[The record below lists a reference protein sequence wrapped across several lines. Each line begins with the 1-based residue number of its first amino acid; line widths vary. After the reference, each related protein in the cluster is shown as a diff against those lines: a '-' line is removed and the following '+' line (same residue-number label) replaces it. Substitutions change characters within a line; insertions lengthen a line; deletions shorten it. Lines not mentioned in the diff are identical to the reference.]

1 VSPRQANTALGL
13 GLGLAAAGAATAAGI
28 AADRLTKSRKK
39 ALSTLTPRGSYDHTP
54 DKELVVVAT
63 DGVPLHVEV
72 DEPDPVAAHPDHPTV
87 VFSHGYTLSL
97 KSWVLQRRAL
107 VQAGYRVV
115 LWDQRSHGQS
125 EHGSRESSTI
135 DQLGR
140 DLHSVIAEAAP
151 EGRLVLVGHSM
162 GGMTVMALA
171 EQFPEII
178 HERVI
183 AAAFVATSAG
193 GRDMVSLGFGQL
205 IGKLIG
211 RAGPR
216 LLNRLGT
223 RQDWLNSVRHVGR
236 DVEDFIVER
245 YSFASPVSPAAV
257 RYTGD
262 MIFGTP
268 FTVMSDFLP
277 SISDHDKR
285 EALSHFRGVE
295 TLVVNGMQDLLT
307 PPEHSQEI
315 VRLVP
320 GAEHVV
326 INEAGHIIML
336 EHPEVITGL
345 ILSLVERGLRAAG
358 EGIAIERKPRVRRTV
373 TDLAKRRKVARAR
386 GRGRHEAS

>member
-1 VSPRQANTALGL
+1 MSPRTGNGALGL

-28 AADRLTKSRKK
+28 AAERVTKSRRK
-39 ALSTLTPRGSYDHTP
+39 ALLTLTPEGLYEHTP
-54 DKELVVVAT
+54 DKELVVIAS

-72 DEPDPVAAHPDHPTV
+72 DEPEPAAAHPDHPTI

-97 KSWVLQRRAL
+97 KAWVLQRRAL

-125 EHGSRESSTI
+125 EKSSREACTI
-135 DQLGR
+135 DQLGQ
-140 DLHSVIAEAAP
+140 DLHSVVSEVVP

-162 GGMTVMALA
+162 GGMTVMAMA
-171 EQFPEII
+171 EQFPDLVR
-178 HERVI
+178 ERVI

-193 GRDMVSLGFGQL
+193 GRNMVSLGFGQFL
-205 IGKLIG
+205 G
-211 RAGPR
+211 RVLGRVGPR
-216 LLNRLGT
+216 LLDRLGT
-223 RQDWLNSVRHVGR
+223 RQDWLNNVRHVGR
-236 DVEDFIVER
+236 DLEDFVVER

-262 MIFGTP
+262 MIFSTP

-277 SISDHDKR
+277 SIDIHDKR
-285 EALSHFRGVE
+285 EALAKFHGIE
-295 TLVVNGMQDLLT
+295 TLVVNGSQDLLT
-307 PPEHSQEI
+307 PPDHSEEI
-315 VRLVP
+315 VRLIP

-345 ILSLVERGLRAAG
+345 LLSLVERGLRAAETG
-358 EGIAIERKPRVRRTV
+358 LHVEDKPRVRRTL
-373 TDLAKRRKVARAR
+373 TDVAKRRKVARAR
-386 GRGRHEAS
+386 GRGRHEAH

>member
-1 VSPRQANTALGL
+1 
-13 GLGLAAAGAATAAGI
+13 
-28 AADRLTKSRKK
+28 
-39 ALSTLTPRGSYDHTP
+39 
-54 DKELVVVAT
+54 
-63 DGVPLHVEV
+63 
-72 DEPDPVAAHPDHPTV
+72 
-87 VFSHGYTLSL
+87 
-97 KSWVLQRRAL
+97 

-125 EHGSRESSTI
+125 EQGARESSTI

-140 DLHSVIAEAAP
+140 DLHAVITEVAP
-151 EGRLVLVGHSM
+151 DGRLVLVGHSM

-171 EQFPEII
+171 EQFPDLVR
-178 HERVI
+178 ERVI

-216 LLNRLGT
+216 VLDRLGT

-277 SISDHDKR
+277 SIGEHDKR
-285 EALSHFRGVE
+285 EALAHFDGVE
-295 TLVVNGMQDLLT
+295 TLVVNGQQDLLT
-307 PPEHSQEI
+307 PPSHSEDI

-326 INEAGHIIML
+326 IDEAGHIIML
-336 EHPEVITGL
+336 EHPEVVTGL
-345 ILSLVERGLRAAG
+345 ILSLIERGLRAAD
-358 EGIAIERKPRVRRTV
+358 EGVRVEDKPRVRRTM
-373 TDLAKRRKVARAR
+373 TDLAKRRQVARAR
-386 GRGRHEAS
+386 GRGRHAAS

>member
-1 VSPRQANTALGL
+1 VTPRPTSTALGL
-13 GLGLAAAGAATAAGI
+13 GIGLAAAGAATAAGI
-28 AADRLTKSRKK
+28 AADRLTKSRRR
-39 ALSTLTPRGSYDHTP
+39 ALSTLTPTGAYEHVA
-54 DKELVVVAT
+54 DKELVVVAS

-72 DEPDPVAAHPDHPTV
+72 DEPDPGAAHPDHPTV
-87 VFSHGYTLSL
+87 VFCHGYTLSL

-125 EHGSRESSTI
+125 EQGSRESSTI

-140 DLHSVIAEAAP
+140 DLHRVIEEAAP
-151 EGRLVLVGHSM
+151 EGRLVLIGHSM
-162 GGMTVMALA
+162 GGMTVMSMA
-171 EQFPEII
+171 EQFPEVVR
-178 HERVI
+178 ERVI

-211 RAGPR
+211 RVGPGV
-216 LLNRLGT
+216 LDRLGT
-223 RQDWLNSVRHVGR
+223 RQEWLSSVRHVGR
-236 DVEDFIVER
+236 DLEDFIVER
-245 YSFASPVSPAAV
+245 YSFASPVAPAAV

-277 SISDHDKR
+277 SIGEHDKQ
-285 EALSHFRGVE
+285 EALKHFHGIE
-295 TLVVNGMQDLLT
+295 TLVVNGSQDLLT
-307 PPEHSQEI
+307 PPDHSEEI
-315 VRLVP
+315 VRLIP

-345 ILSLVERGLRAAG
+345 FLSLVERGLRAAE
-358 EGIAIERKPRVRRTV
+358 EGIHIERKPRVRRTL
-373 TDLAKRRKVARAR
+373 TDLAKRRRVARAR
-386 GRGRHEAS
+386 QKDRDAS